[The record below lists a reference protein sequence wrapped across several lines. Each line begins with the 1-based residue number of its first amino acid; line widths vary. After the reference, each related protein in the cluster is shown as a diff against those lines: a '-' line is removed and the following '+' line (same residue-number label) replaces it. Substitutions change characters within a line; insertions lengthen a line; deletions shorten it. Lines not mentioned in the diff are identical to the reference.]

1 MRRVRWMWR
10 LKWRSCSG
18 DGVLGVAGWCEAEQM
33 EEVLGELLRLHGA
46 LALICLTVISCVGLR
61 CWMRVSLMEQIVRMA
76 ESSMERESLVVAL
89 NGVLAGRSMLAG
101 LQAQYGR
108 WSWGMRVLVLMMIC
122 FASIVFLMLLSLFPL
137 VMISNQ
143 VHYPGM
149 HPVRMGVPY
158 SQIGPYSQVGPYS
171 QHGIGG
177 PAFPHGPVDEQR
189 RIGWQN
195 VGECED

>member
-1 MRRVRWMWR
+1 
-10 LKWRSCSG
+10 
-18 DGVLGVAGWCEAEQM
+18 
-33 EEVLGELLRLHGA
+33 
-46 LALICLTVISCVGLR
+46 
-61 CWMRVSLMEQIVRMA
+61 MEQIVRMA

-89 NGVLAGRSMLAG
+89 NGVLAGRSMLG
-101 LQAQYGR
+101 SLREHYGR
-108 WSWGMRVLVLMMIC
+108 LSGGGRFLVTLLAC
-122 FASIVFLMLLSLFPL
+122 FASFVFLVPLSLLPL
-137 VMISNQ
+137 VVISNQ

-177 PAFPHGPVDEQR
+177 PAFPHGPLDEQR